1 MVNRGHTN
9 MLEMYMACLRFYYV
23 SSVKSESEIEVSFV
37 T

>member
-1 MVNRGHTN
+1 MDTSINNAGGTQVPP
-9 MLEMYMACLRFYYV
+9 FYYV